1 VRAPALFL
9 ASIIVWPCVGI
20 GLVVL
25 AVLLGDAAG
34 IHADGLEVGV
44 ACVIAATTLSYVVA
58 QRVMKEAL
66 AGVLMGLLT
75 LVTTPLILV
84 AIYFVGMSSLR

>member
-1 VRAPALFL
+1 
-9 ASIIVWPCVGI
+9 
-20 GLVVL
+20 
-25 AVLLGDAAG
+25 
-34 IHADGLEVGV
+34 VGV

-58 QRVMKEAL
+58 QRVMREAL

-75 LVTTPLILV
+75 LVTTPLVLV